1 MKQVLLE
8 LTILGCEGYIMVEE
22 LPKLHHHVGVPRVR
36 KVLIWAGSHI
46 YDFLSFIISIKNYL
60 IN

>member
-36 KVLIWAGSHI
+36 KVLSGSGSHI
-46 YDFLSFIISIKNYL
+46 FDF
-60 IN
+60 